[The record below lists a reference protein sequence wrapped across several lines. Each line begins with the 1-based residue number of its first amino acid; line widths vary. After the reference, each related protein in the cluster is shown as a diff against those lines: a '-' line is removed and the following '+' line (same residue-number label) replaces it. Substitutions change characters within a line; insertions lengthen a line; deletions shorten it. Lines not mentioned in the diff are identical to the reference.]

1 MSDLDMT
8 STEMTRSETNA
19 RDRIESIDS
28 DWLHHFKEK
37 FLVEPALSRTL
48 VSFQANKTS
57 PSYRW
62 YKFKEGFSAKL
73 VEYLLLQY
81 GIAGGT
87 LLDPFAGSGTAP
99 RILKKHFSFQIEL
112 Q

>member
-37 FLVEPALSRTL
+37 LLVELALSRTL